1 MNIERDA
8 FINKYNLDVKMIEEF
23 QIDWNKLDDIYYD
36 FIDRREQLDVYSNLL
51 AELLRKH
58 PKVHTVRSRIKDP
71 EHLIAKLIR
80 KIPERKKS
88 KGEDFEFT
96 IENYRTEI
104 TDLIGVRVIHIFK
117 EDWKDIHEFIST
129 TWAVKELQVNI
140 REGDSRDIYEEQKI
154 PINYRETGYRSVHYL
169 IEFAPTNE
177 LLTAEIQVRTIFE
190 EGYGEI
196 DHLLSYPNNNIP
208 EVLTLNLLMLNRL
221 AGSADEMSSAVKII
235 KEEWSEMQDSL
246 IAKDNELRKLES
258 RIEKLNIEK
267 QEKDSLVKDIGKI
280 RLESWYTDWSEKS
293 PIFDIKRNL
302 GPNWSTELS
311 SITNNKKT
319 FSNYWSEKSPVFD
332 IKRNLGPNWSTELPS
347 IINNKKILNL
357 SSDSDTSTIN
367 KGSKETEQVEVE
379 LQSEP
384 KIDEE

>member
-1 MNIERDA
+1 MDIERDV

-23 QIDWNKLDDIYYD
+23 QIDWGKLDEIYYD

-51 AELLRKH
+51 AELLRKQ

-80 KIPERKKS
+80 KTPERKKS

-117 EDWKDIHEFIST
+117 EDWKDIHEFINT
-129 TWAVKELQVNI
+129 TWSVKELQVNI

-154 PINYRETGYRSVHYL
+154 LINYRETGYRSVHYL

-235 KEEWSEMQDSL
+235 KEEWSEMQSSL
-246 IAKDNELRKLES
+246 IAKDDELRKLES

-267 QEKDSLVKDIGKI
+267 QEKESLVKDIGKI
-280 RLESWYTDWSEKS
+280 RLESNWYSDWSK
-293 PIFDIKRNL
+293 
-302 GPNWSTELS
+302 ELS
-311 SITNNKKT
+311 SIINTNELL
-319 FSNYWSEKSPVFD
+319 SNGDWS
-332 IKRNLGPNWSTELPS
+332 
-347 IINNKKILNL
+347 KKISSIETKGIFKL
-357 SSDSDTSTIN
+357 SGDSDTSAIN
-367 KGSKETEQVEVE
+367 KGLKKTEQLEGEQIKDKFKIQEV
-379 LQSEP
+379 QSEP
-384 KIDEE
+384 KVDEE